1 MSVRIVF
8 LKDGAKMTRP
18 VLTREEYLALRNT
31 PENAKRFY
39 DARGGDVQAKGS
51 QVQFCY
57 NDLLPDGVLKGCCHP
72 SSTFAHDIDCENE
85 QEQAR
90 IREVLMAKK
99 DEIGLLELSGS
110 ARYGLH
116 AVCRRQQGR
125 TIRECQY
132 ALSMATQTEYD
143 TNARGLARVMY
154 TGPATED
161 NLFYLD
167 DRIFEEP
174 MSVEESEKEY
184 LRLKE
189 RERKGQEEV
198 PASAKK
204 ADKHYRPWEAPGSPP
219 KLGGVRGGLNEGMT
233 EAEEAAEG
241 AAEGAPVQTTPPV
254 GTPPNLG
261 GESCA
266 QETAAETKAIETATE
281 AAAETAAAEA
291 AVAAFD
297 MCAEL
302 AGLKPGAM
310 DIWGEHNWHA
320 NLMAVLSVGV
330 GKLMSRDQLLT
341 VVAKRLP
348 NYSQT
353 EDCRKLI
360 DYFYEKYDAD
370 KGFMNASLRQI
381 NAKAQTMSPE
391 SGDDRGLNEGC
402 PEDFSDSQLPNLGG
416 LRKLPLGVK
425 DSIDA
430 VGPGMTMPVVTA
442 ICPCIGALA
451 TGVVLDVHGKKKGL
465 NIIAYIAGEYASR
478 KGDLDPVIDTW
489 MYEEIAKN
497 RLYQQQEEDNRTKV
511 RAAKNKKEQPEE
523 LKLPVRYITL
533 NTTVANLAQR
543 LANTDGKHA
552 FSYTPEADTVAQ
564 KWRSAMS
571 DFSVMLRQSYDG
583 SRYEREA
590 RSAEAVNVHIEK
602 LLWNVTMCG
611 TPDCIYRVIR
621 NYTDGLLSRFA
632 IARTPDNTFSQLE
645 DKPPV
650 LTLRQTEHIQQVAHL
665 LPLMQGEVVLP
676 KLEAR
681 GRRWLEKIRLETMMN
696 DDRVKARQRF
706 RLCLM
711 LCKVCETLIQKH
723 GLSGAEDCLKQQPT
737 LWKEM
742 LVKAQT
748 PLLLDAFDIIA
759 DSLMENALFFFRN
772 RIQDAVSSRDYLIN
786 SERQR
791 VGKNDTIYERLD
803 AEFGFDAA
811 FQQSIAVKGADTSRN
826 SVQQMLKNWRKQGLV
841 VQTEMGR
848 FRKIQQ

>member
-18 VLTREEYLALRNT
+18 VLTREEYLSLRNT

-204 ADKHYRPWEAPGSPP
+204 ADKHYRPWEETCSSP
-219 KLGGVRGGLNEGMT
+219 KLGEVRRGLNEGMT
-233 EAEEAAEG
+233 EAEG
-241 AAEGAPVQTTPPV
+241 ATAGAPVQTTPPV

-266 QETAAETKAIETATE
+266 Q
-281 AAAETAAAEA
+281 ETAAAEA

-330 GKLMSRDQLLT
+330 GKLMSREQLLT

-381 NAKAQTMSPE
+381 NARAQTMSPE
-391 SGDDRGLNEGC
+391 SDDDRGLNEGC

-706 RLCLM
+706 RLCVTAQRMTCCLM

-772 RIQDAVSSRDYLIN
+772 RIQDAVSSRDYLVN

>member
-18 VLTREEYLALRNT
+18 VLTREEYLSLRNT

-204 ADKHYRPWEAPGSPP
+204 ADKHYRPWEETCSSP
-219 KLGGVRGGLNEGMT
+219 KLGEVRRGLNEGMT
-233 EAEEAAEG
+233 EAEGSSPKLGEARRGLSEG
-241 AAEGAPVQTTPPV
+241 MIAGVPVQTTPPV

-261 GESCA
+261 GESC
-266 QETAAETKAIETATE
+266 
-281 AAAETAAAEA
+281 

-330 GKLMSRDQLLT
+330 GKLMSREQLLT

-381 NAKAQTMSPE
+381 NARAQTLSPE

-402 PEDFSDSQLPNLGG
+402 PEDSSDSQLPILGG

-706 RLCLM
+706 RLCVTAQRMTCCLM

-748 PLLLDAFDIIA
+748 PLLLDAFDVIA

>member
-233 EAEEAAEG
+233 EAEGATAG
-241 AAEGAPVQTTPPV
+241 AAAGAAVQTTPPV

-261 GESCA
+261 GESC
-266 QETAAETKAIETATE
+266 
-281 AAAETAAAEA
+281 

-650 LTLRQTEHIQQVAHL
+650 LTLRQTAHLQQVAHL
-665 LPLMQGEVVLP
+665 LPLMPGEVVLP

-681 GRRWLEKIRLETMMN
+681 GRQWLEKIRLETMMN

-706 RLCLM
+706 RLCVTAQRMTCCLM

>member
-18 VLTREEYLALRNT
+18 VLTREEYLSLRNT

-204 ADKHYRPWEAPGSPP
+204 ADKHYRPWEETFSSP
-219 KLGGVRGGLNEGMT
+219 KLGEVRRGLNKGMI
-233 EAEEAAEG
+233 AG
-241 AAEGAPVQTTPPV
+241 AAVQTTPPV

-266 QETAAETKAIETATE
+266 QETAAETAAIETSAE
-281 AAAETAAAEA
+281 AAAVEA

-391 SGDDRGLNEGC
+391 SGDDRCLNEGC
-402 PEDFSDSQLPNLGG
+402 PEDSSDPQLPNLGG

-706 RLCLM
+706 RLCVTAQRMTCCLM

-748 PLLLDAFDIIA
+748 PQLLDAFDIIA

>member
-18 VLTREEYLALRNT
+18 VLTREEYLSLRNT
-31 PENAKRFY
+31 PENAKHFY

-233 EAEEAAEG
+233 EAEGATAG
-241 AAEGAPVQTTPPV
+241 AAAGAAVQTTPPV

-261 GESCA
+261 GESC
-266 QETAAETKAIETATE
+266 
-281 AAAETAAAEA
+281 

-330 GKLMSRDQLLT
+330 GKLMSREQLLT
-341 VVAKRLP
+341 VVGKRLP

-706 RLCLM
+706 RLCVTAQRMTCCLM

-803 AEFGFDAA
+803 TEFGFDAA

>member
-18 VLTREEYLALRNT
+18 VLTREEYLSLRNT

-132 ALSMATQTEYD
+132 VLSMATQTEYD

-204 ADKHYRPWEAPGSPP
+204 ADKHYRPWEA
-219 KLGGVRGGLNEGMT
+219 
-233 EAEEAAEG
+233 EG
-241 AAEGAPVQTTPPV
+241 AAVQTTPPV

-261 GESCA
+261 GESC
-266 QETAAETKAIETATE
+266 
-281 AAAETAAAEA
+281 

-330 GKLMSRDQLLT
+330 GKLMSREQLLT

-381 NAKAQTMSPE
+381 NARAQTMSPE

-402 PEDFSDSQLPNLGG
+402 PEDSSAPQLPNLGG

-706 RLCLM
+706 RLCVTAQRMTCCLM

-723 GLSGAEDCLKQQPT
+723 GLSGAEDCLKQQST